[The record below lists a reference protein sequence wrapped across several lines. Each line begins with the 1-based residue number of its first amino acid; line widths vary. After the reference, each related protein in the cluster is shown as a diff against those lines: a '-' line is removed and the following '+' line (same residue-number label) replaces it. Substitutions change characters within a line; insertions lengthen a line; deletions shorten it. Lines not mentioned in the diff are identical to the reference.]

1 MNELW
6 ELLSKFFFHRYPQ
19 STTTAPPGP
28 APVLSDHNNTP
39 RTLTRF
45 RTDEQVQRPLLF
57 DPSLRHIRRAFRQGD
72 PQFADPAES
81 LRWYTARHTVL
92 DELLKLI
99 AGSSC
104 RDHLVL
110 RGSRLL
116 AAWFPGEARDP
127 GDLDWVVV
135 PPSIQHNHRQAKQL
149 VADVLA
155 LIRSH
160 ETIGSIQI
168 HIDEIATEDI
178 WSYEHAP
185 GVRIV
190 VPWQLPDLPAGA
202 VQMDLAFGER
212 LFLEPVQE
220 DLALFDG
227 MTTRLNVVTPELSLA
242 WKIQWLLC
250 DMDPQGK
257 DLYDAVLLAESV
269 PLPLNTLKAAL
280 NRADPWWINREP
292 TIRDLKELDPDWEA
306 FQTEHPWIKGTADDW
321 KARLITSLTEVLGM
335 SSK

>member
-1 MNELW
+1 MNGLW
-6 ELLSKFFFHRYPQ
+6 ELLSQFFFPRFSPNLFTAHREP
-19 STTTAPPGP
+19 SPILA
-28 APVLSDHNNTP
+28 DHNNTP
-39 RTLTRF
+39 KTLTRF
-45 RTDEQVQRPLLF
+45 PADEQVQRPLLF

-72 PQFADPAES
+72 PRFTDPAES

-92 DELLKLI
+92 DELLKLV
-99 AGSSC
+99 AGSPC
-104 RDHLVL
+104 REHLVL

-116 AAWFPGEARDP
+116 AAWFPREARDP

-135 PPSIQHNHRQAKQL
+135 PPSIQHNHRQARKL
-149 VADVLA
+149 VADILA

-160 ETIGSIQI
+160 GFIGDIQI
-168 HIDEIATEDI
+168 QIDDIATDDI

-190 VPWQLPDLPAGA
+190 VPWKLPDLPAGA

-227 MTTRLNVVTPELSLA
+227 TTTRLNVVTPELSLA
-242 WKIQWLLC
+242 WKVQWLLC
-250 DMDPQGK
+250 DTDPQGK

-292 TIRDLKELDPDWEA
+292 TLKDINDLDPDWA
-306 FQTEHPWIKGTADDW
+306 SFQTEHPWIKGTAEEW
-321 KARLITSLTEVLGM
+321 KSRLIQTMDAKLE
-335 SSK
+335 